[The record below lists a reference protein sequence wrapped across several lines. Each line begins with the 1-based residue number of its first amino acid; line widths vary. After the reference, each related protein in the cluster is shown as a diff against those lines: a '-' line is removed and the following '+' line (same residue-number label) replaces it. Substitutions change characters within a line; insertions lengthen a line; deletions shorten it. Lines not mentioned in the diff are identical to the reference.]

1 MIRTITT
8 TVLTAAAVGAVALAG
23 TGTASA
29 APAKCEA
36 AARNGVQAVLDS
48 QVCSGRLDQGVGG
61 SAELGEQP
69 PAHEGP
75 NDRVVYDPDHNLDG
89 GYRLGGEDGHFV
101 VVPVEH

>member
-23 TGTASA
+23 TGVASA

-48 QVCSGRLDQGVGG
+48 QVCSGVDQGVGG
-61 SAELGEQP
+61 PTDLGEQP
-69 PAHEGP
+69 PAAQGP
-75 NDRVVYDPDHNLDG
+75 SDVVVYDPDHNLDG
-89 GYRLGGEDGHFV
+89 YRLGGEDGTFV
-101 VVPVEH
+101 VVPVER

>member
-23 TGTASA
+23 TGVASA

-48 QVCSGRLDQGVGG
+48 QVCSGRLDQGDGG
-61 SAELGEQP
+61 SPDLEQP
-69 PAHEGP
+69 QRYEGP
-75 NDRVVYDPDHNLDG
+75 SEVMVFDPDHNLDG
-89 GYRLGGEDGHFV
+89 YRPGGENDTFV
-101 VVPVEH
+101 VVPVER